1 MIRLFHKTSLTAL
14 TDEQLMSRV
23 REGQDEKAF
32 NELYSRHA
40 RRLMGF
46 FLRAFRYDEDEAAD
60 ACQETF
66 LKVWQAAEQFNPTSA
81 FRPWLYTIAYNMC
94 RSRFRHSEQVERYLA
109 EQLAT
114 TADEYTD
121 ALELQLDNATLQ
133 QALSTALDAMPQ
145 ESRTLFA
152 LRFEEELGI
161 AQVAQI
167 LGIPDGTV
175 KSRLHRLLNHLK
187 QQLHDYE

>member
-1 MIRLFHKTSLTAL
+1 MIRLFRKTSLTAL

-23 REGQDEKAF
+23 GAGQDEKAF

-66 LKVWQAAEQFNPTSA
+66 LKVWQAAEQFNPISA
-81 FRPWLYTIAYNMC
+81 FRPWLYTIAYNLC
-94 RSRFRHSEQVERYLA
+94 RSRFRHSEQVERYRA

-121 ALELQLDNATLQ
+121 TCELQLDNATLQ
-133 QALSTALDAMPQ
+133 QALVTILETLPR

-152 LRFEEELGI
+152 LRFEEELSI
-161 AQVAQI
+161 AQVAQTMN
-167 LGIPDGTV
+167 LHEGTV
-175 KSRLHRLLNHLK
+175 KSRIHRLLCYLK
-187 QQLHDYE
+187 KQLHDYE

>member
-1 MIRLFHKTSLTAL
+1 MIRLFRKTSLTAL

-23 REGQDEKAF
+23 GAGQDEKAF
-32 NELYSRHA
+32 NELYLRHA

-46 FLRAFRYDEDEAAD
+46 FLRAFRYDENEAAD

-66 LKVWQAAEQFNPTSA
+66 LKVWQAAEQFNSTSA
-81 FRPWLYTIAYNMC
+81 FRPWLYTIAYNLC
-94 RSRFRHSEQVERYLA
+94 RSRFRHSEQAERYRS

-121 ALELQLDNATLQ
+121 ACELQLDNATLLK
-133 QALSTALDAMPQ
+133 ALANVLETLPQ

-161 AQVAQI
+161 AQVSEI
-167 LGIPDGTV
+167 LGIPEGTV

>member
-1 MIRLFHKTSLTAL
+1 MIRFFRKTSLTAL

-23 REGQDEKAF
+23 GEGQDEKAF

-81 FRPWLYTIAYNMC
+81 FRSWLYTIAYNLC
-94 RSRFRHSEQVERYLA
+94 RSRFRHSEQVERYRS

-121 ALELQLDNATLQ
+121 ACELQLDNATLQ
-133 QALSTALDAMPQ
+133 RALVATLETLPP
-145 ESRTLFA
+145 ESRSLFA

-161 AQVAQI
+161 ALVAQI
-167 LGIPDGTV
+167 LGIPEGTV
-175 KSRLHRLLNHLK
+175 KSRLHRLLNLLK

>member
-1 MIRLFHKTSLTAL
+1 MIRLFRKTSLTAL

-23 REGQDEKAF
+23 GERQDEKAF
-32 NELYSRHA
+32 DELYSRHA

-81 FRPWLYTIAYNMC
+81 FRPWLYTIAYNLC
-94 RSRFRHSEQVERYLA
+94 RSRFRHSEQVERYRA

-114 TADEYTD
+114 TVDEYTD
-121 ALELQLDNATLQ
+121 ACELQLDNATLQ
-133 QALSTALDAMPQ
+133 RALVATLETLPP

-167 LGIPDGTV
+167 LGIPEGTV
-175 KSRLHRLLNHLK
+175 KSHLHRLLNYLK
-187 QQLHDYE
+187 QKLHDYE

>member
-1 MIRLFHKTSLTAL
+1 MIRLFRKTSLTAL

-23 REGQDEKAF
+23 GEGQDEKAF

-40 RRLMGF
+40 RRLMGL

-66 LKVWQAAEQFNPTSA
+66 LKVWQAAELFNPTSA
-81 FRPWLYTIAYNMC
+81 FRPWLYTIAYNLC
-94 RSRFRHSEQVERYLA
+94 RSRFRHSEQAERYRS

-121 ALELQLDNATLQ
+121 ACELQLDNAALLKALANVLETL
-133 QALSTALDAMPQ
+133 PQ

-161 AQVAQI
+161 AQVSEI
-167 LGIPDGTV
+167 LGIPEGTV

>member
-1 MIRLFHKTSLTAL
+1 MIRLFRKTSLTAL
-14 TDEQLMSRV
+14 TDEQLISRV
-23 REGQDEKAF
+23 GAEQDEKAV

-81 FRPWLYTIAYNMC
+81 FRPWLYTIAYNLC
-94 RSRFRHSEQVERYLA
+94 RSRFRHSEQAERYRS

-121 ALELQLDNATLQ
+121 ACELQLDNAALQ
-133 QALSTALDAMPQ
+133 QVLANVLETLPR

-152 LRFEEELGI
+152 LRFEEELSI
-161 AQVAQI
+161 AQVAQTMN
-167 LGIPDGTV
+167 LHEGTV
-175 KSRLHRLLNHLK
+175 KSRIHRLLCYLK
-187 QQLHDYE
+187 KQLHDYE

>member
-1 MIRLFHKTSLTAL
+1 MIRLFRKTSLTAL

-23 REGQDEKAF
+23 GEGQDEKAF

-81 FRPWLYTIAYNMC
+81 FRPWLYTIAYNLC
-94 RSRFRHSEQVERYLA
+94 RSRFRHSEQAERYRSK
-109 EQLAT
+109 QLAT

-121 ALELQLDNATLQ
+121 ACELQLDNAALQ
-133 QALSTALDAMPQ
+133 QVLANVLETLPR

-152 LRFEEELGI
+152 LRFEEELSI
-161 AQVAQI
+161 AQVAQTMN
-167 LGIPDGTV
+167 LHEGTV
-175 KSRLHRLLNHLK
+175 KSRIHRLLCYLK
-187 QQLHDYE
+187 KQLHDYE

>member
-1 MIRLFHKTSLTAL
+1 MIRLFRKTSLTAL

-23 REGQDEKAF
+23 GERQDEKAF
-32 NELYSRHA
+32 DELYSRHA

-81 FRPWLYTIAYNMC
+81 FRPWLYTIAYNLC
-94 RSRFRHSEQVERYLA
+94 RSRFRHSEQAERYRS

-121 ALELQLDNATLQ
+121 ACELQLDNATLQ
-133 QALSTALDAMPQ
+133 RALVATLETLPP

-167 LGIPDGTV
+167 LGIPEGTV
-175 KSRLHRLLNHLK
+175 KSRLHRLLNLLK
-187 QQLHDYE
+187 QQLHNYE

>member
-1 MIRLFHKTSLTAL
+1 MIRLFRKTSLTAL

-23 REGQDEKAF
+23 GAGQDEKAF

-81 FRPWLYTIAYNMC
+81 FRPWLYTIAYNLC
-94 RSRFRHSEQVERYLA
+94 RSRFRHSEQAERYRS

-121 ALELQLDNATLQ
+121 ACELQLDNATLLK
-133 QALSTALDAMPQ
+133 ALANVLETLSQ

-161 AQVAQI
+161 AQVSEI
-167 LGIPDGTV
+167 LGIPEGTV
-175 KSRLHRLLNHLK
+175 KSRLHRLLSLRNK
-187 QQLHDYE
+187 R

>member
-1 MIRLFHKTSLTAL
+1 MIRLFRKTSLTAL

-23 REGQDEKAF
+23 GAGQDEKAF
-32 NELYSRHA
+32 NEIYSRHA
-40 RRLMGF
+40 RRVMGF

-66 LKVWQAAEQFNPTSA
+66 MKVWQAAEQFNSTSA
-81 FRPWLYTIAYNMC
+81 FRPWLYTIAYNLC
-94 RSRFRHSEQVERYLA
+94 RSRFRHSEQVERYRA

-121 ALELQLDNATLQ
+121 ACELQLDNATLQ
-133 QALSTALDAMPQ
+133 RALVATLETLPP

-167 LGIPDGTV
+167 LGIPEGTV
-175 KSRLHRLLNHLK
+175 KSRLHRLLNLLK

>member
-1 MIRLFHKTSLTAL
+1 MIRLFRKTSLTAL

-23 REGQDEKAF
+23 GEGLDEKAF

-66 LKVWQAAEQFNPTSA
+66 LKVWQAAEQFNPTAA
-81 FRPWLYTIAYNMC
+81 FRPWLYTIAYNLC
-94 RSRFRHSEQVERYLA
+94 RSRFRHSEQAERYRS
-109 EQLAT
+109 EQLTT

-121 ALELQLDNATLQ
+121 ACELQLDNATLLK
-133 QALSTALDAMPQ
+133 ALSEVLETLPP

-161 AQVAQI
+161 AQVSEI
-167 LGIPDGTV
+167 LGIPEGTV
-175 KSRLHRLLNHLK
+175 KSRLHRLLNYLK

>member
-1 MIRLFHKTSLTAL
+1 MIRLFRKTSLTAL

-23 REGQDEKAF
+23 GERQDVKAF
-32 NELYSRHA
+32 DELYSRHA

-81 FRPWLYTIAYNMC
+81 FRPWLYTIAYNLC
-94 RSRFRHSEQVERYLA
+94 RSRFRHSEQVERYRA

-121 ALELQLDNATLQ
+121 ACELQLDNATLQ
-133 QALSTALDAMPQ
+133 RALVATLETLPP

-167 LGIPDGTV
+167 LGIPEGTV
-175 KSRLHRLLNHLK
+175 KSRLHRLLNLLK

>member
-1 MIRLFHKTSLTAL
+1 MIRLFRKPSITAL

-23 REGQDEKAF
+23 GERQDEKAF

-81 FRPWLYTIAYNMC
+81 FRPWLYTIAYNLC
-94 RSRFRHSEQVERYLA
+94 RSRFRHSEQVERYRA

-114 TADEYTD
+114 TVDEYTD
-121 ALELQLDNATLQ
+121 ACELQLDNATLQ
-133 QALSTALDAMPQ
+133 RALVATLETLPP

-167 LGIPDGTV
+167 LGIPEGTV
-175 KSRLHRLLNHLK
+175 KSRLYRLLNLLK

>member
-1 MIRLFHKTSLTAL
+1 MMRFFRKTSLTAL

-23 REGQDEKAF
+23 GEGQDEKAF

-81 FRPWLYTIAYNMC
+81 FRPWLYTIAYNLC
-94 RSRFRHSEQVERYLA
+94 RSRFRHSEQVERYRA

-121 ALELQLDNATLQ
+121 ASELQLDNATLQ
-133 QALSTALDAMPQ
+133 RALVATLETLPP

-152 LRFEEELGI
+152 LRFEEELSI

-167 LGIPDGTV
+167 LGIPEGTV
-175 KSRLHRLLNHLK
+175 KSRLHRLLNLLK